1 MTKMQEIRELKSKI
15 QGLRNQNEGM
25 REKCIRLEKE
35 CAELR
40 AGAKQVTGLVDAIL
54 ALIARENGVE
64 FDGGYEL
71 FFHSGDLRKYM
82 EHWKVETTKSEGALK
97 VRATKKE

>member
-1 MTKMQEIRELKSKI
+1 MTKMQEIRELKGKI

-25 REKCIRLEKE
+25 RDKCIRLEKE

-54 ALIARENGVE
+54 ALMARENGEE

-71 FFHSGDLRKYM
+71 LFHGGDLRQYM
-82 EHWKVETTKSEGALK
+82 EHWKVETAKSEGVLK

>member
-25 REKCIRLEKE
+25 RDKCIRLEKE

-54 ALIARENGVE
+54 ALMARENGAEV
-64 FDGGYEL
+64 DGGYEL
-71 FFHSGDLRKYM
+71 FFHSEDLRQYM
-82 EHWKVETTKSEGALK
+82 ERWKVETTKSEGALK
-97 VRATKKE
+97 VHATKKE

>member
-25 REKCIRLEKE
+25 RDKCIRLEEE

-40 AGAKQVTGLVDAIL
+40 AGAKQVTGLVDAIW
-54 ALIARENGVE
+54 RY
-64 FDGGYEL
+64 F
-71 FFHSGDLRKYM
+71 
-82 EHWKVETTKSEGALK
+82 
-97 VRATKKE
+97 

>member
-1 MTKMQEIRELKSKI
+1 MTKMQEIRDLKGKI

-25 REKCIRLEKE
+25 RDKCIRLEKE
-35 CAELR
+35 CAEIR
-40 AGAKQVTGLVDAIL
+40 AGAKQVKGLVDAIL
-54 ALIARENGVE
+54 ALMARENGVE

-71 FFHSGDLRKYM
+71 FIHSGDLRQYM
-82 EHWKVETTKSEGALK
+82 KHWKVETTKSEGVLK

>member
-1 MTKMQEIRELKSKI
+1 MTKMQEIRELKGKI

-25 REKCIRLEKE
+25 RDKCIRLEKE

-54 ALIARENGVE
+54 ALMACENGAE

-71 FFHSGDLRKYM
+71 FFHSVDLRQYM
-82 EHWKVETTKSEGALK
+82 ERWKVETTKDEGVLK

>member
-15 QGLRNQNEGM
+15 QGLRNQNEEM
-25 REKCIRLEKE
+25 RDKYIHLEKE

-54 ALIARENGVE
+54 ALMARENGVE

-71 FFHSGDLRKYM
+71 FIHSGDLRQYM
-82 EHWKVETTKSEGALK
+82 ERWKVETAKDEGVLK

>member
-1 MTKMQEIRELKSKI
+1 MTKMQEIRDLKGKI
-15 QGLRNQNEGM
+15 QGLRTQNEGM
-25 REKCIRLEKE
+25 RDKCIRLEQE

-40 AGAKQVTGLVDAIL
+40 AGAKQVTGLVDSIL
-54 ALIARENGVE
+54 ALMARENGVE

-71 FFHSGDLRKYM
+71 FFHGGDLRQYM
-82 EHWKVETTKSEGALK
+82 EHWKVETTKSEGVLK

>member
-25 REKCIRLEKE
+25 RDKCIRLEKE
-35 CAELR
+35 CEKLR
-40 AGAKQVTGLVDAIL
+40 VGAKQVTGLVDAIL
-54 ALIARENGVE
+54 ALMARENGEE

-71 FFHSGDLRKYM
+71 FFHSGDLRQCM
-82 EHWKVETTKSEGALK
+82 EHWKVETTKSEGVLK
-97 VRATKKE
+97 VRATTKE

>member
-25 REKCIRLEKE
+25 RDKCIRLEKE

-54 ALIARENGVE
+54 ALMARKNGAEV
-64 FDGGYEL
+64 DGGYEL
-71 FFHSGDLRKYM
+71 FFHSGDLRQYM
-82 EHWKVETTKSEGALK
+82 EHWKVETTKSEGVLK

>member
-1 MTKMQEIRELKSKI
+1 MTKLQEIRELKSKI
-15 QGLRNQNEGM
+15 QGLRNRNEGM
-25 REKCIRLEKE
+25 RDTCIRLEQE

-54 ALIARENGVE
+54 ALMAYENGVE

-71 FFHSGDLRKYM
+71 FFHSADLRQYM
-82 EHWKVETTKSEGALK
+82 EHWKVETTKSEGVLK
-97 VRATKKE
+97 VRAAKKE

>member
-25 REKCIRLEKE
+25 RDKCIRLEEE

-54 ALIARENGVE
+54 ALVARENGVE

-82 EHWKVETTKSEGALK
+82 EHWKVETTKSEGVLK

>member
-25 REKCIRLEKE
+25 RDKCTRLEKE

-54 ALIARENGVE
+54 ALMARENGAE

-71 FFHSGDLRKYM
+71 FFHSEDLRQYM
-82 EHWKVETTKSEGALK
+82 EHWKVETTKSEGVLK